1 MQTTQLGPPSC
12 PPSDRPVLSRSAR
25 IDLLRGM
32 LERLRDA
39 TPAGRHYLIAKVL
52 PLLRG
57 EAFDSGG
64 RSALT
69 DRQMIVRSM
78 EQLEREA
85 SRVAPDPHVFERTAW
100 VLVEKLAFETPAA

>member
-1 MQTTQLGPPSC
+1 
-12 PPSDRPVLSRSAR
+12 VLSRSAR